1 MLSDWPL
8 GGRGGIWLPAPE
20 RERSKPVMAKPGNPR
35 QQVKFE
41 VQMASGKGQEPPRI
55 TYTGGS
61 GKGAP
66 ASFLQRLK
74 GPSQPVGA
82 WDSLISCGGHS
93 SPLSLSPKAST

>member
-41 VQMASGKGQEPPRI
+41 VQMASGKAKNLP
-55 TYTGGS
+55 GS
-61 GKGAP
+61 HTLEDLAKGAP
-66 ASFLQRLK
+66 VSFLQRLK
-74 GPSQPVGA
+74 GPSQPVEG

-93 SPLSLSPKAST
+93 SPLSLSPKVST